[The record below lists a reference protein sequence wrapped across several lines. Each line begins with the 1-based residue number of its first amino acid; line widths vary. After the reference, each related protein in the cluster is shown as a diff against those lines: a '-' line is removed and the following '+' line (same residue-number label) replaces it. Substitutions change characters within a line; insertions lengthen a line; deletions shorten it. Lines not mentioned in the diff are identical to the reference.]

1 MRFSTKRYP
10 QGFTIA
16 EILII
21 IVVISVGLLS
31 VLVVLSNGTKYIQKT
46 RQKVIALNL
55 AREWMEAVYQMRD
68 TNRTRR
74 AGVKDFC
81 WLKTNPL
88 VDEWVASCSND
99 AWFTTW
105 NYALH
110 RLTTWGQ
117 QYFAL
122 SGPMLTW
129 VDFANGVD
137 VDDVFFSLCQQSG
150 YWDSC
155 MWQSWTTPEWLYFRQ
170 IEWIWL
176 YAKDV
181 AATWWTELLC
191 TGWLSPQCGNE
202 RAKEF
207 RFCSKVSYIGESTGE
222 VKLCGVITN
231 FKGK

>member
-10 QGFTIA
+10 KGFTIA

-31 VLVVLSNGTKYIQKT
+31 VLVVLNNGTKYIQKT

-74 AGVKDFC
+74 AWVKDLC
-81 WLKTNPL
+81 WLKINPL
-88 VDEWVASCSND
+88 VDEGNERCPDDV
-99 AWFTTW
+99 WFSSW
-105 NYALH
+105 YYALQ
-110 RLTTWGQ
+110 RLMTWEQ

-122 SGPMLTW
+122 SGPMFTW
-129 VDFANGVD
+129 VNFANGVD
-137 VDDVFFSLCQQSG
+137 ADDYFFALCQQSG
-150 YWDSC
+150 YWDAC
-155 MWQSWTTPEWLYFRQ
+155 PWVQPTTSEWLYFREIQ
-170 IEWIWL
+170 WIWL

-181 AATWWTELLC
+181 ATSWWEELLC

-207 RFCSKVSYIGESTGE
+207 RFCSKVSYIWETTGE

>member
-88 VDEWVASCSND
+88 VDEGNDRCPDD

-105 NYALH
+105 NYALQ

-122 SGPMLTW
+122 SGPMFTW

-137 VDDVFFSLCQQSG
+137 ADDAFFALCQQSG

-155 MWQSWTTPEWLYFRQ
+155 IGQSWTTPEWLYFRQ

-181 AATWWTELLC
+181 AATWWDVLPC
-191 TGWLSPQCGNE
+191 TGGLTPQCGNE
-202 RAKEF
+202 CAKEF